1 MIAKYQHLADNI
13 YEIKAEHVEDV
24 AELLVSTFSRRNV
37 VWSKAN
43 LELLKFK
50 QFFVDTLNNHLELQ
64 KRAQKA
70 LGKYLYYSTVLKP
83 LFSSLFKVGI

>member
-1 MIAKYQHLADNI
+1 MASKYQNLPDNT
-13 YEIKAEHVEDV
+13 YEMKAEHVEDV
-24 AELLVSTFSRRNV
+24 AELLVSSFSRKNV

-50 QFFVDTLNNHLELQ
+50 QFFVETLNNHLELQ

-70 LGKYLYYSTVLKP
+70 LGKYLYYSTVQMM
-83 LFSSLFKVGI
+83 LFSSLLRMVL

>member
-1 MIAKYQHLADNI
+1 MASKYQSLPDNT
-13 YEIKAEHVEDV
+13 YEMKAEHIEDV
-24 AELLVSTFSRRNV
+24 AELLVSSFSRKNV

-50 QFFVDTLNNHLELQ
+50 QFFVETLNNHLELQ

-70 LGKYLYYSTVLKP
+70 LGKYLYYSTVHLL
-83 LFSSLFKVGI
+83 LFSSLLKMDL